1 MNHPIK
7 LGGILFL
14 LTAICVGILGAVNEV
29 TKPIIEKN
37 EIATE
42 EAAMRTLITTA
53 ESFVNVESLSDD
65 TIKKVTIAKQG
76 DQIVGYVLRIEP
88 SGYGGTIKLLIGMDQ
103 AGMVKGIRILEH
115 SETPGFGANADKD
128 SFKDQFIDKNAPLKV
143 SKNAAHEDEIQAI
156 TGATITSEA
165 ITEAVN
171 VASEYIN
178 SHKAEW
184 GNAS

>member
-53 ESFVNVESLSDD
+53 ESFVNVKSVEDD
-65 TIKKVTIAKQG
+65 IIKKVTIAKQG
-76 DQIVGYVLRIEP
+76 TQTVGYVIRVEP
-88 SGYGGTIKLLIGMDQ
+88 NGYGGVIKLLIGIDQ
-103 AGMVKGIRILEH
+103 EGIVKGIRILEH

-128 SFKDQFIDKNAPLKV
+128 SFRNQFIDKNVPLKV
-143 SKNAAHEDEIQAI
+143 SKNVAHEDEIQAI

-165 ITEAVN
+165 ITHAVN
-171 VASEYIN
+171 AASEYIN

-184 GNAS
+184 GNA

>member
-14 LTAICVGILGAVNEV
+14 LTAICVGILGVVNEV

-42 EAAMRTLITTA
+42 EAAMHTLITAA
-53 ESFVNVESLSDD
+53 ESFTNIDSIEDD
-65 TIKKVTIAKQG
+65 TIKKVIIAKQG
-76 DQIVGYVLRIEP
+76 TQTVGYVVRIEP
-88 SGYGGTIKLLIGMDQ
+88 NGYGGTIKLLIGIDQ
-103 AGMVKGIRILEH
+103 EGIVKGIRILEH
-115 SETPGFGANADKD
+115 SETPGFGANADKN
-128 SFKDQFIDKNAPLKV
+128 SFKNQFIDKNAPLKV
-143 SKNAAHEDEIQAI
+143 SKNAANEGEIQAI
-156 TGATITSEA
+156 TGATITSAA
-165 ITEAVN
+165 ITDAVN

-184 GNAS
+184 GKAS